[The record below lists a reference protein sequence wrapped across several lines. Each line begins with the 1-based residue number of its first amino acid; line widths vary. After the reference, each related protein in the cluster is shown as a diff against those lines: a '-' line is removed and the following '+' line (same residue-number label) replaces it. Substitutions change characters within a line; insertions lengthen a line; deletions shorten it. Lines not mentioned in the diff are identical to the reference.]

1 MAKRN
6 NNSAAKILK
15 QLGENAVKAARAALA
30 KSADEVVA
38 EAKSRVSVKTGAL
51 RDSIQAEK
59 IGNGKFKITA
69 NAKSD
74 DERNFAYGRIVEY
87 SPKINKPFLHSAL
100 LAKRGEV
107 QKNIVDA
114 VREAI
119 RKK

>member
-38 EAKSRVSVKTGAL
+38 EAKSRVPVKTGAL

-69 NAKSD
+69 NAKSKRD
-74 DERNFAYGRIVEY
+74 FAYGRIVEY
-87 SPKINKPFLHSAL
+87 SPKINKPFLHPAL

-107 QKNIVDA
+107 QKNIVEA